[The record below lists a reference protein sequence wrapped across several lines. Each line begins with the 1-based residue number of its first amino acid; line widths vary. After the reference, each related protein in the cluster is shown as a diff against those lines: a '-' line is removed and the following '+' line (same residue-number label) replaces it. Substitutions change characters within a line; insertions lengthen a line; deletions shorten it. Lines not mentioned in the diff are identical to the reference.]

1 MNHLLRAA
9 AGLLCAACFFTPSV
23 AAAAQVASVIVLPS
37 DFKANPDIAESL
49 KRMGVNHAT
58 VYVEWFDVEKHEGTL
73 DFSMYHAQ
81 FDKLVRDGL
90 SLNIVLVAWTPRWML
105 AKHPDAYMQNFS
117 GQATLQPDFMNPV
130 VRQLSARFMR
140 EAVAHFSVR
149 YPQKILGY
157 GIGLQ
162 EEHEIKYGQTGY
174 QWRDYGPAAQAAF
187 AQETGAKMPV
197 INYNNDIARGVAQP
211 EPLLHAHKKFRES
224 RLKEATCFYA
234 QTIRDRGGMVVNYFG
249 ETFTSHDAIYA
260 TGVVE
265 QLAECTDIAVIDYN
279 FFDGYRLVPDVDVLP
294 MLANYMASVGYKKIL
309 VGAYAERWE
318 ERKKTADLIP
328 VIGKTLSKALQQPN
342 VMGYEVGG
350 LQRQVV
356 YGEVGTIDLE
366 KLGALSITPP
376 PAATPSAVPRVRI
389 GLLASTTNFYVWHG
403 ERSAGTNPH
412 RDALL
417 ESFRVLSEDPG
428 FEVHVIGEKNLQA
441 GDPLLQKLDAILVPH
456 QAALPGTVKA
466 QLSDFWRR
474 GGALIQDMRLGEFD
488 ENGKATFDWMH
499 ETFGIA
505 SIDWRRGNIFRMQDG
520 SLLRLKSSR
529 RYTGYASLTPRPG
542 YRLLATEILDS
553 RRGILLRGERT
564 LVFGAQPQL
573 VNDASQNTWHTLFR
587 QEIRNLVH

>member
-1 MNHLLRAA
+1 
-9 AGLLCAACFFTPSV
+9 
-23 AAAAQVASVIVLPS
+23 
-37 DFKANPDIAESL
+37 
-49 KRMGVNHAT
+49 MGVNHAT

-211 EPLLHAHKKFRES
+211 EPLLHAHKKFRET

-294 MLANYMASVGYKKIL
+294 MLANYMASVGYK
-309 VGAYAERWE
+309 
-318 ERKKTADLIP
+318 
-328 VIGKTLSKALQQPN
+328 
-342 VMGYEVGG
+342 
-350 LQRQVV
+350 
-356 YGEVGTIDLE
+356 
-366 KLGALSITPP
+366 
-376 PAATPSAVPRVRI
+376 
-389 GLLASTTNFYVWHG
+389 
-403 ERSAGTNPH
+403 
-412 RDALL
+412 
-417 ESFRVLSEDPG
+417 
-428 FEVHVIGEKNLQA
+428 
-441 GDPLLQKLDAILVPH
+441 
-456 QAALPGTVKA
+456 
-466 QLSDFWRR
+466 
-474 GGALIQDMRLGEFD
+474 
-488 ENGKATFDWMH
+488 
-499 ETFGIA
+499 
-505 SIDWRRGNIFRMQDG
+505 
-520 SLLRLKSSR
+520 
-529 RYTGYASLTPRPG
+529 
-542 YRLLATEILDS
+542 
-553 RRGILLRGERT
+553 
-564 LVFGAQPQL
+564 
-573 VNDASQNTWHTLFR
+573 
-587 QEIRNLVH
+587 